1 MVFMMDKRKI
11 WLILLAISAMITL
24 LGLGFS
30 AYNFYV
36 FDKPFLNST
45 TKGLLSAFFFTLIII
60 SLGLS
65 KTKR

>member
-1 MVFMMDKRKI
+1 MMDKRKI

-36 FDKPFLNST
+36 LDKPFLNST
-45 TKGLLSAFFFTLIII
+45 TKCLLSSVFFTLIII

>member
-1 MVFMMDKRKI
+1 MMDKRKI
-11 WLILLAISAMITL
+11 LLILLAISAMITL

-30 AYNFYV
+30 AYIFYV

-65 KTKR
+65 KTDQ

>member
-1 MVFMMDKRKI
+1 MMDKRKI

-30 AYNFYV
+30 AYIFYV

-45 TKGLLSAFFFTLIII
+45 TKGLLSAFFLP
-60 SLGLS
+60 SS
-65 KTKR
+65 

>member
-1 MVFMMDKRKI
+1 MMDKRKI
-11 WLILLAISAMITL
+11 LLILLAISSILTL

-36 FDKPFLNST
+36 FDMPFLNST
-45 TKGLLSAFFFTLIII
+45 TKGLLSAFFLTLTII
-60 SLGLS
+60 SLDLS

>member
-1 MVFMMDKRKI
+1 MMDKRKI
-11 WLILLAISAMITL
+11 WLILLAISAIITL

-45 TKGLLSAFFFTLIII
+45 TKGLLSAFFLP
-60 SLGLS
+60 SL
-65 KTKR
+65 